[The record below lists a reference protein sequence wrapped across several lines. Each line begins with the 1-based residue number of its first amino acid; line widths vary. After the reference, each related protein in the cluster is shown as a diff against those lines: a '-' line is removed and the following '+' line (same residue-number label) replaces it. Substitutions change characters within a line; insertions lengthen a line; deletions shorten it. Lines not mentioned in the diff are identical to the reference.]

1 MQDLLLMFIQ
11 IKTTSIKMQYNLLI
25 YHMVLIIFRASNLFI
40 LYLPHGNI
48 MGEISSL
55 LSVCLGSI
63 SSETAEQMWLIFCTK
78 VVCLDTAFCVLVAV
92 TSGVPQQEPQMYD
105 ERHCINL
112 ALINLS
118 TIQMSMTMYN
128 HYSHSIFKL
137 NASKSPRN

>member
-63 SSETAEQMWLIFCTK
+63 SSETAEQMWLKFCIK
-78 VVCLDTAFCVLVAV
+78 VVCP
-92 TSGVPQQEPQMYD
+92 G
-105 ERHCINL
+105 HCIL
-112 ALINLS
+112 RFGGSHLRCPS
-118 TIQMSMTMYN
+118 TRATNVRRETLHQSCTDQPVYN
-128 HYSHSIFKL
+128 SNVYD
-137 NASKSPRN
+137 NV